1 MELLEKIL
9 DDKNLYHAYKQV
21 YKNKGASGV
30 DGITVE
36 ELGVYLFQHKE
47 EIKEQISGFNGIAME
62 SWYKKRII
70 RSELFLFI

>member
-1 MELLEKIL
+1 MHMKKKIL
-9 DDKNLYHAYKQV
+9 LI
-21 YKNKGASGV
+21 SGV
-30 DGITVE
+30 
-36 ELGVYLFQHKE
+36 LFTLFIVVISVFINNKNNTNNLVLENKE

>member
-1 MELLEKIL
+1 MHMKKKIL
-9 DDKNLYHAYKQV
+9 LI
-21 YKNKGASGV
+21 SGV
-30 DGITVE
+30 
-36 ELGVYLFQHKE
+36 LFTLYVVISVFINNKNNTNNLVLENKE

>member
-1 MELLEKIL
+1 MHMKKKIL
-9 DDKNLYHAYKQV
+9 LISSVLFTLFIVVISVFINNKNNTNNLV
-21 YKNKGASGV
+21 LEN
-30 DGITVE
+30 
-36 ELGVYLFQHKE
+36 KE

>member
-1 MELLEKIL
+1 MKKKIL
-9 DDKNLYHAYKQV
+9 LI
-21 YKNKGASGV
+21 SGV
-30 DGITVE
+30 
-36 ELGVYLFQHKE
+36 LFTLFIVVISVFINNKNNTNNLVLENKE

>member
-1 MELLEKIL
+1 MHMKKKIL
-9 DDKNLYHAYKQV
+9 LI
-21 YKNKGASGV
+21 SGV
-30 DGITVE
+30 
-36 ELGVYLFQHKE
+36 LFTLFIVVISVFIVNKNNTNNLVLENKE